1 VNPFKTSDHRLLR
14 LLAAAGLLATVF
26 FPAACSRSSSEETI
40 QAEELPSITADQA
53 VVASGTIRD
62 ELVIRGAVTTVPNR
76 DVRISALVPGR
87 VTSVLVAEGDAVR
100 EGQVIAE
107 LDARPLEDL
116 RRQAAAAVNQA
127 RAALESAK
135 ANYERVGRLF
145 EKGIAARKEV
155 EDARTEMAAA
165 EAAAEGTEAALHTAD
180 LQLERAKIV
189 SPIAGQVVKRFVSV
203 GEQVDGTAGE
213 PVAEVANLD
222 RVELAANV
230 PAEYLA
236 KVRTGMPVTVA
247 SATWPDRVFEG
258 EIIALAPAVDPAS
271 NAALARI
278 RLANPGQALKIGMFA
293 EARVRIT
300 EHAGA
305 LTVPPSAV
313 VRDER
318 GAAVY
323 VVKGDLAER
332 TAVTTGIETAE
343 AVEILTGLSVGQTVL
358 VSSVH
363 GLGDKAKLVKKS

>member
-1 VNPFKTSDHRLLR
+1 VNPFKTSDLR
-14 LLAAAGLLATVF
+14 LLAAAILLGAVLIPT
-26 FPAACSRSSSEETI
+26 ACSKSSPDETV

-53 VVASGTIRD
+53 VVAVATIRD
-62 ELVIRGAVTTVPNR
+62 ELAIRGAVTTVPNR

-87 VTSVLVAEGDAVR
+87 VTSVLVSEGDAVR

-107 LDARPLEDL
+107 LDARPLEDQ

-127 RAALESAK
+127 HAALESAK
-135 ANYERVGRLF
+135 ANYDRVGRLF

-165 EAAAEGTEAALHTAD
+165 QASAESNEAALHTAE
-180 LQLERAKIV
+180 LQLERTKIV

-222 RVELAANV
+222 TVELAANV
-230 PAEYLA
+230 PAEHLS
-236 KVRTGMPVTVA
+236 KVRTGMTAAVSSP
-247 SATWPDRVFEG
+247 TWPDRIFQG
-258 EIIALAPAVDPAS
+258 EVIAIAPSVDPAT

-278 RLANPGQALKIGMFA
+278 RLSNPGHALKIGMFG
-293 EARVRIT
+293 EARVGIA

-305 LTVPPSAV
+305 LTVPPPAV

-332 TAVTTGIETAE
+332 TAVTTGIETPE
-343 AVEILTGLSVGQTVL
+343 AVEILTGLSAGQAVL
-358 VSSVH
+358 VSSIH
-363 GLGDKAKLVKKS
+363 GLGDKAKLVKKQ

>member
-1 VNPFKTSDHRLLR
+1 VNPFKTSDLR
-14 LLAAAGLLATVF
+14 YFAAAGLLAAIL
-26 FPAACSRSSSEETI
+26 FPAACSRSASEETI

-53 VVASGTIRD
+53 AVALATIRD
-62 ELVIRGAVTTVPNR
+62 ELVVRGAVSALPNK

-87 VTSVLVAEGDAVR
+87 ITAVLVAEGDAVR

-107 LDARPLEDL
+107 LDARPIEDQ

-135 ANYERVGRLF
+135 ANSERIGRLF
-145 EKGIAARKEV
+145 DKGIAARKEV

-165 EAAAEGTEAALHTAD
+165 QAAAEESEAALHTAEI
-180 LQLERAKIV
+180 QLERTKIV

-222 RVELAANV
+222 SVELAANV

-236 KVRTGMPVTVA
+236 KVKTGMPVSVA
-247 SATWPDRVFEG
+247 TSTWPDRGFEG
-258 EIIALAPAVDPAS
+258 RIVALAPAVDPAS

-278 RLANPGQALKIGMFA
+278 RLANPEQALKIGMFA
-293 EARVRIT
+293 EARVRVA

-323 VVKGDLAER
+323 VVKGDTAGR
-332 TAVTTGIETAE
+332 TVVTTGIETPE
-343 AVEILTGLSVGQTVL
+343 AVEILTGLSVGESVL
-358 VSSVH
+358 TSSVH
-363 GLGDKAKLVKKS
+363 GLGDKAKVVKKQ